1 MVVRGKNKLKNS
13 IMNVLASNRG
23 HVLSVEEVKA
33 SLFIEKSE
41 ISDFEKAL
49 KELEKE
55 GKIRKY
61 IRLP

>member
-1 MVVRGKNKLKNS
+1 LVRGKNKLKTS
-13 IMNVLASNRG
+13 IINILVANKGSVLG
-23 HVLSVEEVKA
+23 IDEIKV

-49 KELEKE
+49 EELEKE